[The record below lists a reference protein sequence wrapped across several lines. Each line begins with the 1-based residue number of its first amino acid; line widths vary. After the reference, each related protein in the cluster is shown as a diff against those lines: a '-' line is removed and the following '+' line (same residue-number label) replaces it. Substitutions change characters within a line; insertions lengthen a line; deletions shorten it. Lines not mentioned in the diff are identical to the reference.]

1 MCHKVENFY
10 RNKWR
15 VSSPYYASSINT
27 FPTSVYNAF
36 TFMKPI
42 EKLSVIIRKDDWT
55 KFDNVFKKD
64 KQQINI
70 LLRKIRFFFLLIEG
84 RLEHDPRKL
93 KAISDKN
100 YFLSSNLENI
110 TIPKIMLQS
119 PSMNLKKHFYPY
131 NIRPDLVS
139 RTLSCPLQENTFI
152 LHQEDSDSDND
163 DCHPGKY
170 LFSNGKIQQRF
181 CFTTSCTRC
190 QKDFFLCK
198 F

>member
-1 MCHKVENFY
+1 MACF
-10 RNKWR
+10 
-15 VSSPYYASSINT
+15 IT
-27 FPTSVYNAF
+27 
-36 TFMKPI
+36 
-42 EKLSVIIRKDDWT
+42 LS
-55 KFDNVFKKD
+55 
-64 KQQINI
+64 
-70 LLRKIRFFFLLIEG
+70 RFFCQHISDFSIQCIHLHEANWEIECDYQKRWLDKIWQCVQKRQTTNKHSLEENKVLFLLIEG

-131 NIRPDLVS
+131 NISPDLVS
-139 RTLSCPLQENTFI
+139 RTLSCPLKENTFI
-152 LHQEDSDSDND
+152 LHQEDSDADND

-190 QKDFFLCK
+190 QKTIYINF
-198 F
+198 